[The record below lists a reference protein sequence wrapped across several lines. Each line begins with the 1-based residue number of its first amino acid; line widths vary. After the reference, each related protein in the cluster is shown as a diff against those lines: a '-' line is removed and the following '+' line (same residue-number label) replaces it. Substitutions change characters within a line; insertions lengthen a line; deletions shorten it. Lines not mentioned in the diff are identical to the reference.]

1 MALSVAGIQSGLS
14 GAKNFI
20 ATAAN
25 RITVKP
31 TGDKDTR
38 GINGFVFDIVADESV
53 TLESDITD
61 HYVEEN
67 FAVQDNIALRPL
79 RITVRGY
86 VGEIVDVYPNR
97 LLGILSNIQSLQG
110 LTGYTPSF
118 TQQATQ
124 VYTKIAGVAA
134 QVGTYI
140 SQAQSLFSI
149 FGGNSTQATKQQKAY
164 QAFYSFWRSRRLC
177 TVETPFGTFSDM
189 AIESV
194 TASQSAETKMI
205 SDFSVSF
212 KKIRTVTAL
221 IDDEAR
227 TDAGAGEKSQREKIP
242 SGKLTEMKAEN
253 VVKGSTAGKSI
264 PNGLAVLNAGYNPS
278 ATLPASTIRGLDLL
292 NAGAA

>member
-1 MALSVAGIQSGLS
+1 MALSVAGIQSGLA

-53 TLESDITD
+53 SFESDITD
-61 HYVEEN
+61 HYVEDN

-79 RITVRGY
+79 RISVRGF
-86 VGEIVDVYPNR
+86 VGEVVDVYPSQ

-110 LTGYTPSF
+110 LTGYTPAF

-164 QAFYSFWRSRRLC
+164 QAFYAFWRSRRMC
-177 TVETPFGTFSDM
+177 TVETPFGIFRDM

-194 TASQSAETKMI
+194 TASQSAETKLV

-212 KKIRTVTAL
+212 KKIRTVKSL

-227 TDAGAGEKSQREKIP
+227 TDAGAGEKSSRALTP
-242 SGKLTEMKAEN
+242 SARLEEMKADN
-253 VVKGSTAGKSI
+253 ITKGTTAGKSI
-264 PNGLAVLNAGYNPS
+264 ANGSAMLNAGYNPS
-278 ATLPASTIRGLDLL
+278 GNIPQSTLNGINMLR
-292 NAGAA
+292 AGGI